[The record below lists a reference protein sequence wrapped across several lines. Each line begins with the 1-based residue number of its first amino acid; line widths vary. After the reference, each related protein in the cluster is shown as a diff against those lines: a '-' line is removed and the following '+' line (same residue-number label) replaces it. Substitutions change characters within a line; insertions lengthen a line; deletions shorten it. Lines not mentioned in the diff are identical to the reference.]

1 MFNLFGEQLAPAFY
15 FHGMRTQM
23 RFELQRGSIGPRDE
37 VVVSTRIS
45 GRTGS
50 IYCSV
55 ASNNNTGHIRR
66 KFSLRKRTKMRI
78 DETIPTLVVLTRVST
93 LLRRAFSM
101 FDSTKSGRIE
111 KEKVRTILNT
121 LGHTFDDH
129 ELEVLLKQEDE
140 EGSGKLNFDSFYRV
154 ACHFQEEDDEA
165 LQKELKEAF
174 RLYDKEG
181 NGYIPTSSLREI
193 LAALDDQ
200 ITPDQMDGM
209 IAEIDTDGSG
219 TVDFDEF
226 MEMMTGD

>member
-23 RFELQRGSIGPRDE
+23 RFKLQRGSIGPRDE

-78 DETIPTLVVLTRVST
+78 DETIPTLVVLTLIYILSRRQRENKIRLFFTV
-93 LLRRAFSM
+93 LRRAFSM

-140 EGSGKLNFDSFYRV
+140 EGIHRTL
-154 ACHFQEEDDEA
+154 
-165 LQKELKEAF
+165 L
-174 RLYDKEG
+174 
-181 NGYIPTSSLREI
+181 SSPPFFFLF
-193 LAALDDQ
+193 
-200 ITPDQMDGM
+200 P
-209 IAEIDTDGSG
+209 
-219 TVDFDEF
+219 
-226 MEMMTGD
+226 